1 MVGALTEETSSGPG
15 RRACRARD
23 RPWSSRR
30 RRALSLRGIVSI
42 ESFLFHDN
50 SDPETAP
57 ARRTRGRLEAS
68 SRHWR
73 HARGPLNWW
82 NIKHR
87 PGNLRSTKPT
97 NLPAGPPIL
106 FKVLPTPLAAPAM
119 AGPAALDTLLS
130 PWLALLADSL
140 AASVAFSVE
149 VDWKRRVARRRVGD
163 RRARRAADMM
173 GEGVFRSSWDRTD
186 CLG

>member
-1 MVGALTEETSSGPG
+1 ME
-15 RRACRARD
+15 
-23 RPWSSRR
+23 
-30 RRALSLRGIVSI
+30 
-42 ESFLFHDN
+42 
-50 SDPETAP
+50 
-57 ARRTRGRLEAS
+57 
-68 SRHWR
+68 
-73 HARGPLNWW
+73 
-82 NIKHR
+82 HR

-149 VDWKRRVARRRVGD
+149 VDWKRRVARRRVGE

-173 GEGVFRSSWDRTD
+173 GEGVCFVRRFRRTAGMNVAEAEVVMAVGGFVVD
-186 CLG
+186 GRTYGLD